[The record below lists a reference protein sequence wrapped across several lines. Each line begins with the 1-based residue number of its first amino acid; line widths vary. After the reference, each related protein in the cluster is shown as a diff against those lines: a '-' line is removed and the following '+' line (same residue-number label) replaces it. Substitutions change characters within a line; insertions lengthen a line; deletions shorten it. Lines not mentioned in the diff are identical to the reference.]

1 MNRPVWKDHR
11 RHAESLIAAATQAAD
26 PAAALRRHWPA
37 REPFRGRVYLVSIG
51 KASCAML
58 REAATLLARP
68 FEAGF
73 ATVAPAEAN
82 AELPPG
88 VERYVCDHPFPTAR
102 NIAAAEAMRRFLQR
116 PMADDTLIVLV
127 SGGGSAHLTL
137 PAEGLFLED
146 IAEATRQIQRS
157 GATIRELN
165 AVRKHCEQLKGGRLA
180 AACAAGDIRAFI
192 LSDVIGDPLDVISSG
207 PTAPDPTTYADA
219 LAVMQRRGLAAVL
232 PRVVTHLERG
242 VRGEVAETIKPGD
255 AALAGVRNTIIAN
268 NAAAVEAVAAAAE
281 TLGFTVR
288 SVRMGVEGE
297 AAACA
302 EQFIALARGT
312 RDHGACAWILGGETT
327 VTVGAEARG
336 IGGPSQEF
344 ALAAAERMR
353 GGPDAVLVAYS
364 TDGRDGPTDAAG
376 AIVTHQTW
384 EAIRS
389 SGIDPGMALRE
400 HNSNGALA
408 AAGAV
413 IPWALTGTNL
423 NHVAAL
429 LTY

>member
-1 MNRPVWKDHR
+1 
-11 RHAESLIAAATQAAD
+11 
-26 PAAALRRHWPA
+26 
-37 REPFRGRVYLVSIG
+37 
-51 KASCAML
+51 ML
-58 REAATLLARP
+58 REAATLLGRS

-73 ATVAPAEAN
+73 ATVAPAEEN
-82 AELPPG
+82 DLFPPG

-102 NIAAAEAMRRFLQR
+102 NVAAAEAMRRFLQK
-116 PMADDTLIVLV
+116 PTAEDTVIVLI

-137 PAEGLFLED
+137 PAEGLTLED
-146 IAEATRQIQRS
+146 IAEATRRIQRS

-180 AACAAGDIRAFI
+180 AACSAGDFRAFI

-207 PTAPDPTTYADA
+207 PTAPDPTTFADA
-219 LAVMQRRGLAAVL
+219 LAVLRRRGLTATL
-232 PRVVTHLERG
+232 PRVAAHLERG
-242 VRGEVAETIKPGD
+242 IRGEVAETIKPGD
-255 AALAGVRNTIIAN
+255 AALARVRNTIIAN

-281 TLGFTVR
+281 TLRFTVQ

-302 EQFIALARGT
+302 EQFIAQARGA
-312 RDHGACAWILGGETT
+312 RDHRACAWVLGGETT

-336 IGGPSQEF
+336 VGGPSQEF

-353 GGPDAVLVAYS
+353 GGPDAALVAYS

-376 AIVTHQTW
+376 AIVTHKTW
-384 EAIRS
+384 DAIRS
-389 SGIDPGMALRE
+389 TGMDPGVALRE
-400 HNSNGALA
+400 HNSTGALA
-408 AAGAV
+408 AVGAIV
-413 IPWALTGTNL
+413 PWALTGTNL

-429 LTY
+429 LVY